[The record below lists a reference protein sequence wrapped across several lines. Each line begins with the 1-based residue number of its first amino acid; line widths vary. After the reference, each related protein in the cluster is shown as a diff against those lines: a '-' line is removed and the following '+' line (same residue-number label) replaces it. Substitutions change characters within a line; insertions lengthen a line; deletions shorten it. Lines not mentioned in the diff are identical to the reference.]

1 MFLSTIRS
9 TSVSQSS
16 ITLSEHYQ
24 NGILIYTTGHHIKY
38 ALPNGDHGIIRT
50 LYVPIYIT
58 KVHGS
63 KVYCLDREARPRIL
77 NIEPTEYRSVDSS
90 CAEFLLTHV

>member
-1 MFLSTIRS
+1 MTVLASINENIRIKS
-9 TSVSQSS
+9 ASWD
-16 ITLSEHYQ
+16 E

-58 KVHGS
+58 KVQGS
-63 KVYCLDREARPRIL
+63 TVFCLDREAIPRIL
-77 NIEPTEYRSVDSS
+77 NIDPTEYRYVINIIIMS
-90 CAEFLLTHV
+90 